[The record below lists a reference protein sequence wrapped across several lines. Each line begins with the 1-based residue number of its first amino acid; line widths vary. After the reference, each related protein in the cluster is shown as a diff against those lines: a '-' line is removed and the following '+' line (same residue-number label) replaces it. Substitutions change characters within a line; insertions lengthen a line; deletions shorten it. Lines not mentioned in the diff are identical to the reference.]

1 MDNLILWI
9 SVQNGRSYSSERIT
23 ENSWGITQWMVI
35 FAAVGFEV
43 FVGRSAG
50 VQIHVFNEK
59 DY

>member
-23 ENSWGITQWMVI
+23 GNSWGIMQWMVI

-50 VQIHVFNEK
+50 VQIHVFN
-59 DY
+59 